1 MRRCLLFFKRLAK
14 SGIRISAFGCVH
26 PLPASIAIPS
36 RSPSVAT
43 TSDSIKLIPL
53 EQPASVRRLQST
65 SDERGWILPAYC
77 VGPENHSLEYLF
89 SEPRISDLGKLSPVL
104 LFGGAGVGKSC
115 LAVTL
120 AVQWSRATSARP
132 LHFTTG
138 ESFCR
143 DYEAAIE
150 IDDIEHFRN
159 RHRKCKL
166 LVIDDLESVFA
177 KVAAQEELIATLD
190 ALDAERRPVIVC
202 LSRLPSPESG
212 VLPALASRLVAGYSI
227 ELHPPSFTTMDE
239 ILRLLVKRID
249 PELPLA
255 ELSRFARQQA
265 SPLNALDLDAF
276 VHLASQHRKI
286 SGFMDKNVLASIA
299 DQVSG
304 GTVPTVSAIAKA
316 VSRRLGIKLTEL
328 RGSTR
333 QSKVVRAR
341 ALAIMLSRRL
351 TPLSLQ
357 HIGDY
362 FGGRDHSTVLHS
374 CRKIDK
380 LLESDSELAAAK
392 NDVEIELQTRKTPIV

>member
-1 MRRCLLFFKRLAK
+1 
-14 SGIRISAFGCVH
+14 
-26 PLPASIAIPS
+26 
-36 RSPSVAT
+36 VAN

-53 EQPASVRRLQST
+53 EQPASVRRLQT
-65 SDERGWILPAYC
+65 VTDERGWILPSYC

-89 SEPRISDLGKLSPVL
+89 AESQISELAKLSPVL
-104 LFGGAGVGKSC
+104 LFGSKGVGKSC
-115 LAVTL
+115 LAITL
-120 AVQWSRATSARP
+120 AVQWSRVISARP

-138 ESFCR
+138 EGFCR

-159 RHRKCKL
+159 RHRRCKL
-166 LVIDDLESVFA
+166 LVIDDLEFVFS

-190 ALDAERRPVIVC
+190 ALAADERPVILS
-202 LSRLPSPESG
+202 LSRLPAPESG
-212 VLPALASRLVAGYSI
+212 VVPALASRLVAGYSI
-227 ELHPPSFTTMDE
+227 ELLPPSLITADE

-255 ELSRFARQQA
+255 DLVKFTRQQA
-265 SPLNALDLDAF
+265 SPLNARDLDAF
-276 VHLASQHRKI
+276 VNLASQHRKI
-286 SGFMDKNVLASIA
+286 SGFVDRNVIASIA
-299 DQVSG
+299 EQVST
-304 GTVPTVSAIAKA
+304 GTVPTVASIAKA
-316 VSRRLGIKLTEL
+316 VGRRMGIKLNEL

-341 ALAIMLSRRL
+341 SLAILLSRRM
-351 TPLSLQ
+351 TTLSLQ
-357 HIGDY
+357 HIGEY

-392 NDVEIELQTRKTPIV
+392 NDVEIELQARKTQTS

>member
-1 MRRCLLFFKRLAK
+1 M
-14 SGIRISAFGCVH
+14 
-26 PLPASIAIPS
+26 
-36 RSPSVAT
+36 AT

-53 EQPASVRRLQST
+53 EQPASVRRLQT
-65 SDERGWILPAYC
+65 ATDERGWILPFFC
-77 VGPENHSLEYLF
+77 VGPENFSLDYLF
-89 SEPRISDLGKLSPVL
+89 ADPQITALANLSPVL
-104 LFGGAGVGKSC
+104 LFGNKSVGKSC

-120 AVQWSRATSARP
+120 AVQWSRLIAARP

-138 ESFCR
+138 EGFFR

-159 RHRKCKL
+159 RHRRCKL
-166 LVIDDLESVFA
+166 LVIDDLEFVFS

-190 ALDAERRPVIVC
+190 ALEAEQRPVIVC
-202 LSRLPSPESG
+202 LSRLPAPESG
-212 VLPALASRLVAGYSI
+212 VLPALVSRLVAGFSV
-227 ELHPPSFTTMDE
+227 ELHPPSSITADE

-255 ELSRFARQQA
+255 ELIKFARQQA

-276 VHLASQHRKI
+276 VNLASQHRKI
-286 SGFMDKNVLASIA
+286 SGSVDKNVLASIA
-299 DQVSG
+299 NQVSS
-304 GTVPTVSAIAKA
+304 GTVPTVASIAKA
-316 VSRRLGIKLTEL
+316 VGRRLGIKLNEL

-341 ALAIMLSRRL
+341 SLAILLSRRM
-351 TPLSLQ
+351 TTLSLQ
-357 HIGDY
+357 HIGEY

-392 NDVEIELQTRKTPIV
+392 NDVEIELHSRKNPIA